1 MFYRC
6 IKVQH
11 KPINIQV
18 RDQIQRSK
26 RNLSVLWTGAP
37 DCPVCHR
44 TVSGAP
50 CPYKDKPDTLGKT
63 EPHSAIIHRTVR
75 CATGLSGVPAEQQL
89 LAPTVDCKSGWQM
102 NSARRARGAPDSKQ
116 YLSGGAPDCPVPQE
130 DKLSNGRRSQNPNGW
145 VTWRR
150 TRQCPVAHRT
160 VRCALRQQPS
170 PTACWWLRAISTPNH
185 HNSKHPSLLKFSFN
199 TRASAFTPRH
209 KSKDQSLSKSPKII
223 PTT

>member
-50 CPYKDKPDTLGKT
+50 CPYKDKLATIEKT
-63 EPHSAIIHRTVR
+63 EPHSTIIHRTVR
-75 CATGLSGVPAEQQL
+75 CASRATTTRSNGRLQKRMTDEQ
-89 LAPTVDCKSGWQM
+89 
-102 NSARRARGAPDSKQ
+102 SAQSQSRRARDAPDSEQ

-130 DKLSNGRRSQNPNGW
+130 DKLSNGRLSQNPNGW

-150 TRQCPVAHRT
+150 TGLSGAP
-160 VRCALRQQPS
+160 
-170 PTACWWLRAISTPNH
+170 I
-185 HNSKHPSLLKFSFN
+185 
-199 TRASAFTPRH
+199 
-209 KSKDQSLSKSPKII
+209 DISLSQRLVSG
-223 PTT
+223 